1 MPLCSPFITWRQIA
15 AHKRIESTTTA
26 RCRAAAGLVTQCHQA
41 VSSWFIEADVVHCI
55 LDGFPSLSH
64 VTTSVRNVGR
74 FYPGHAWINF
84 VKKWRWGGEKKEKQ
98 QMSFLAPPS

>member
-1 MPLCSPFITWRQIA
+1 MVPSGSKQLLDSSR
-15 AHKRIESTTTA
+15 RI
-26 RCRAAAGLVTQCHQA
+26 
-41 VSSWFIEADVVHCI
+41 VHCI

-84 VKKWRWGGEKKEKQ
+84 VKKWRWGGEKKRKTTNEFFGTP
-98 QMSFLAPPS
+98 FLTFHGKNLHSEVTQYGIVT

>member
-1 MPLCSPFITWRQIA
+1 MVPSGSKQLLDSGR
-15 AHKRIESTTTA
+15 RI
-26 RCRAAAGLVTQCHQA
+26 
-41 VSSWFIEADVVHCI
+41 VHCI

-84 VKKWRWGGEKKEKQ
+84 VKKWRWGGKKKEKQ